1 MDLRRYQRF
10 PVRLQSVLSGSSR
23 NEWAGTI
30 VDLSKGGCRIETNA
44 QVYAGMQISLRIE
57 IAGGEVPILV
67 ARAGIRWNRP
77 NLVGGGFHFRGIASP
92 RTTGSIARTNETQCK
107 RLRDKTVIAQH

>member
-1 MDLRRYQRF
+1 MDLRRYPRF
-10 PVRLQSVLSGSSR
+10 PVRFQSALSGSSR

-44 QVYAGMQISLRIE
+44 QVYAGMQVLLRIDM
-57 IAGGEVPILV
+57 AGEESPILI

-77 NLVGGGFHFRGIASP
+77 NLVGVGFISVESPHRERLDQLLERLKRG
-92 RTTGSIARTNETQCK
+92 TNS
-107 RLRDKTVIAQH
+107 

>member
-44 QVYAGMQISLRIE
+44 QVFAGMQVSLRFDVV
-57 IAGGEVPILV
+57 GEASPILV
-67 ARAGIRWNRP
+67 ARAGVRWNRP
-77 NLVGGGFHFRGIASP
+77 NLVGVGFISVESP
-92 RTTGSIARTNETQCK
+92 QQERLNHLLERLKQGSK
-107 RLRDKTVIAQH
+107 S